1 MVDLST
7 EYLGL
12 KLKNPLI
19 AGSSGLSATAKGV
32 REFEE
37 NGAAAVVLKSIFE
50 EEIMYEYEDILR
62 EASQEGVNLDQFDY
76 YDFEL
81 KSGKIKK
88 YTDLIGECKKKRFH
102 PGDCQHQLRLFSR
115 VDFLR
120 QATGRG
126 RGGCTGVEH
135 VFPAVGI

>member
-32 REFEE
+32 REYEE

-50 EEIMYEYEDILR
+50 EEIRISDPKMPD
-62 EASQEGVNLDQFDY
+62 AQG
-76 YDFEL
+76 
-81 KSGKIKK
+81 
-88 YTDLIGECKKKRFH
+88 
-102 PGDCQHQLRLFSR
+102 QLRSSSR
-115 VDFLR
+115 L
-120 QATGRG
+120 
-126 RGGCTGVEH
+126 
-135 VFPAVGI
+135 P

>member
-32 REFEE
+32 REYEE
-37 NGAAAVVLKSIFE
+37 KGAAAVVLKSIFE

-62 EASQEGVNLDQFDY
+62 EASQEGVNMDQFDY

-88 YTDLIGECKKKRFH
+88 YTDLIE
-102 PGDCQHQLRLFSR
+102 
-115 VDFLR
+115 
-120 QATGRG
+120 
-126 RGGCTGVEH
+126 E
-135 VFPAVGI
+135 